1 MWGLLGYKNQPKER
15 VPLGYIGDLTPE
27 MEQCLNEFREWIV
40 ANKFDQN
47 PWFNDMIYLK
57 FCRARKFQ
65 IEAVKEMFA
74 NYMKCREEQKLDN
87 IIEEFKFDKLPEI
100 FPHYKRG
107 YCGVD
112 KLGRPVYI
120 E

>member
-1 MWGLLGYKNQPKER
+1 
-15 VPLGYIGDLTPE
+15 
-27 MEQCLNEFREWIV
+27 
-40 ANKFDQN
+40 
-47 PWFNDMIYLK
+47 
-57 FCRARKFQ
+57 
-65 IEAVKEMFA
+65 MFA